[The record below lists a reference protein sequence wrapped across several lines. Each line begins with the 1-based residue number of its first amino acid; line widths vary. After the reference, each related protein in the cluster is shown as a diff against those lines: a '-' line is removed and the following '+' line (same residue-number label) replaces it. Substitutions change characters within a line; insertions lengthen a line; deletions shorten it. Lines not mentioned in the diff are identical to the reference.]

1 MTKRLY
7 ILLADNGRAKVFR
20 SELPLTSLEIVYD
33 QVHFQGK
40 KKPSEIYSDRPG
52 SQPSGSGGFHS
63 FAGER
68 STHEDEHFARELCKF
83 IEGECRADRFDALI
97 VAAPPHFLGELRK
110 HLSCGC
116 EAKLLGTHAL
126 DLVKMPADA
135 IIDHLA
141 HNNPVL
147 AAHAAM
153 H

>member
-1 MTKRLY
+1 MTKQLY

-20 SELPLTSLEIVYD
+20 SEMPLTSLEIVYD

-52 SQPSGSGGFHS
+52 SQPSGAGGFHS

-83 IEGECRADRFDALI
+83 IEGECRAGKFDALV

-110 HLSCGC
+110 HLPREC
-116 EAKLLGTHAL
+116 EAKLVGSYPL
-126 DLVKMPADA
+126 DLVKMPNEA
-135 IIDHLA
+135 IIDHLG
-141 HNNPVL
+141 NSNPAL
-147 AAHAAM
+147 AARSAV
-153 H
+153 